1 MQQSVL
7 TPFDS
12 RYMKIFIQ
20 VLMVLSLVM
29 AVYNATKVDFEAP
42 LQGDSSVA
50 VIGILASLSAFLL
63 LFILLL
69 SKKIAAKVLK
79 KWH

>member
-79 KWH
+79 K

>member
-1 MQQSVL
+1 MIL
-7 TPFDS
+7 A
-12 RYMKIFIQ
+12 
-20 VLMVLSLVM
+20 LVM

-50 VIGILASLSAFLL
+50 VIGILASLSALLL

-79 KWH
+79 R

>member
-1 MQQSVL
+1 
-7 TPFDS
+7 
-12 RYMKIFIQ
+12 
-20 VLMVLSLVM
+20 MVLALVM
-29 AVYNATKVDFEAP
+29 AVYNATKIDFEAP

-79 KWH
+79 R

>member
-1 MQQSVL
+1 
-7 TPFDS
+7 
-12 RYMKIFIQ
+12 MKIFIR
-20 VLMVLSLVM
+20 VLMILALVM
-29 AVYNATKVDFEAP
+29 ALYNTTKVDFEAP

-79 KWH
+79 R

>member
-7 TPFDS
+7 TSFDS
-12 RYMKIFIQ
+12 RDMKIFIR
-20 VLMVLSLVM
+20 VLMILALVM
-29 AVYNATKVDFEAP
+29 AVYNTTKVDFEAP

-69 SKKIAAKVLK
+69 SKKIAAKVLRK
-79 KWH
+79 

>member
-1 MQQSVL
+1 
-7 TPFDS
+7 
-12 RYMKIFIQ
+12 MKIFIR
-20 VLMVLSLVM
+20 VLMILALVM
-29 AVYNATKVDFEAP
+29 ALYNTTKVDFEAP
-42 LQGDSSVA
+42 LHGDSSVA

-79 KWH
+79 R